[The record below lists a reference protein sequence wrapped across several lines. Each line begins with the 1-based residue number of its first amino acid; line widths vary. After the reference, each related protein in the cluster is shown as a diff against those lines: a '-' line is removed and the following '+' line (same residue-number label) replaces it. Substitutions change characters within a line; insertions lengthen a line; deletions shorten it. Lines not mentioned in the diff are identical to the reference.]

1 MDNIFLYVTHLDGQ
15 QHGQAGL
22 CIGHAGAEVGLAP
35 VQPLVAEEQA
45 QLGAGPPP
53 QVHPLPWCAV
63 CNVEHCN
70 IGPCT
75 ETKEAEN
82 GISAFSIST
91 FLCYYFVCYHTFFFT
106 ENFAPRILTFC
117 FSNLLSSSTGFA
129 TG

>member
-35 VQPLVAEEQA
+35 VQPLVAEQQP

-53 QVHPLPWCAV
+53 QVHPLPWCAA

-70 IGPCT
+70 IGQCT

-91 FLCYYFVCYHTFFFT
+91 FFWPQCGHTTAARLTNSMLCGH
-106 ENFAPRILTFC
+106 ENSLKNTDNKK
-117 FSNLLSSSTGFA
+117 S
-129 TG
+129 